1 MPTIFE
7 YLRADPFR
15 DNPLT
20 GDELDLL
27 IDREEIKGRVEN
39 LLQSAREGYPQH
51 IAVLGED
58 GIGKTTMLNFIGAQ
72 AQLTPD
78 IYFAKLD
85 ITEETDMTTF
95 LQQLAAGLLNS
106 AHLGLGDHL
115 LSFIGFGRRVK
126 QEEILDAL
134 KGFTISETIKTSIS
148 IPLIKVFNLSYS
160 SSVAKPT
167 PQSVFQ
173 LLETLKEVIN
183 TLKGG
188 FKAIL
193 IMFDEGQYVA
203 TSKSVALLQQ
213 MRLLLQKGYYMLVLA
228 GSSDTFT
235 RLTEVEPT
243 FLNLFPEHNRFVLA
257 LLSRDHVRELLYTR
271 LNRVRKRG
279 EGIQPFT
286 EECIERLTTLSES
299 NPRYVIRIASAA
311 LQSNRDKAKIT
322 PDMIERSWQQIV
334 YALGR
339 DQFERLE
346 EDEQEIVL
354 TIARLGPISL
364 SEISK
369 NLPTRNAIA
378 TVFRKVNH
386 LEERGVISTE
396 TRGRERICRLRKAL
410 FEYTKDLV

>member
-1 MPTIFE
+1 MATIFE

-27 IDREEIKGRVEN
+27 VNREELKQRVEN
-39 LLQSAREGYPQH
+39 LLQSASEGYPQH
-51 IAVLGED
+51 IAILGED

-72 AQLTPD
+72 AQLTPH

-85 ITEETDMTTF
+85 ITEETDMATF

-115 LSFIGFGRRVK
+115 LGFIGLGRRIK
-126 QEEILDAL
+126 QEEILDSL
-134 KGFTISETIKTSIS
+134 KGFNISETVMASIS
-148 IPLIKVFNLSYS
+148 VPLIKVFNLSYS

-173 LLETLKEVIN
+173 LLETLKEII
-183 TLKGG
+183 TLLKGE
-188 FKAIL
+188 FKTIL

-213 MRLLLQKGYYMLVLA
+213 MRLLLQRGYYMLVLA
-228 GSSDTFT
+228 GSSDTFI

-243 FLNLFPEHNRFVLA
+243 FLNLFPEHNRFILA
-257 LLSRDHVRELLYTR
+257 LLTRDHVRELLYVR
-271 LNRVRKRG
+271 LNRVRKKG

-286 EECIERLTTLSES
+286 EECIDRLTVLSEGNS
-299 NPRYVIRIASAA
+299 RYVVRIASAA
-311 LQSNRDKAKIT
+311 LQSNRDKAEIT
-322 PDMIERSWQQIV
+322 PEMIEQSWQQIV
-334 YALGR
+334 HALGH

-346 EDEQEIVL
+346 NDEQRIIL
-354 TIARLGPISL
+354 TIARLGPVSL
-364 SEISK
+364 TEISR
-369 NLPTRNAIA
+369 NLTTQNAIA
-378 TVFRKVNH
+378 TVFRKVNR
-386 LEERGVISTE
+386 LEEKGFISTE
-396 TRGRERICRLRKAL
+396 SRGRERICRLRKAL
-410 FEYTKDLV
+410 FEYTKDIV